1 MDPIEEKILKAFP
14 LREWSRRRVCLAA
27 SGGPDSVALVRAFV
41 AIAKEN
47 KLQNALCVTTVNHGL
62 RGAESD
68 GDAEFVREL
77 GAKLGTRVVV
87 KSIDRDA
94 LERETKRL
102 GSLESAARNLRYEL
116 LEGAAKDF
124 GARYLATAHHAGDQL
139 ETILFR
145 LFRGSGLDGLQGV
158 ATTRALDQSLTL
170 TRPMLAISKSEIL
183 AYLTRLGQDYRVD
196 SSNLSSAFA
205 RNRVRNELVPL
216 LDDIFPNRWQGA
228 LLRLAEQGKETSA
241 FLDELVDKFEIE
253 LENETRRGKRYR
265 QTLQGLNVAV
275 PEKETA
281 DDVVELPL
289 KTLQN
294 APQIVL
300 TRFFQRLWRRRRWPL
315 GDMGRDEWL
324 RLVESVK
331 KGKASRQFPGNVAA
345 LFPDDETA
353 RLQRIAPPD
362 EKR

>member
-1 MDPIEEKILKAFP
+1 MDPIEEKILEAFP

-47 KLQNALCVTTVNHGL
+47 KLQDALCVATVNHGL

-77 GAKLGTRVVV
+77 GTKLGTRVVV
-87 KSIDRDA
+87 KSIDREA
-94 LERETKRL
+94 LERETKRR

-116 LEGAAKDF
+116 LEDAAKEF
-124 GARYLATAHHAGDQL
+124 GARYLATAHHADDQL

-158 ATTRALDQSLTL
+158 ATTRALNQSLTL
-170 TRPMLAISKSEIL
+170 TRPMLAISKGEIL
-183 AYLTRLGQDYRVD
+183 AYLARLEQDYRVD
-196 SSNLSSAFA
+196 SSNLSSEFA
-205 RNRVRNELVPL
+205 RNRIRNELVPL
-216 LDDIFPNRWQGA
+216 LDDLFPNRWRGA
-228 LLRLAEQGKETSA
+228 LLRFAEQGKETNA
-241 FLDELVDKFEIE
+241 FLDELVDKLEIE
-253 LENETRRGKRYR
+253 LKNETRRREKYR
-265 QTLQGLNVAV
+265 QALQELNVAV
-275 PEKETA
+275 PEKGA

-315 GDMGRDEWL
+315 GDMGRDEWI
-324 RLVESVK
+324 RLAESVK

-345 LFPDDETA
+345 LFPDGETA
-353 RLQRIAPPD
+353 RLQRIAPSD
-362 EKR
+362 ERH